1 MDLLSERHIQQAD
14 KYSMGW
20 IRFYLSQQTV
30 PIIAFVHECVYNIT
44 CNCVCA
50 QQYQFIPGFLLSL
63 SPGRHRKEEVLLVQQ
78 LTTQE
83 SNQLLRFP
91 PQNFQLKTVCISNFL
106 STMKR
111 TIFEPALTS
120 QIYGLFGLFNV
131 RNEKSRI
138 SQQPLNFIAY
148 FIFLF
153 YLFVCLFVCLFV
165 FRFFAC
171 RLLLLGIPMLK
182 NNNLHFCPQCRSS

>member
-30 PIIAFVHECVYNIT
+30 AIITFVHECVYNIT

-106 STMKR
+106 STMKT
-111 TIFEPALTS
+111 TIFEPGERLP
-120 QIYGLFGLFNV
+120 L
-131 RNEKSRI
+131 KSTVFSACLMCEMR
-138 SQQPLNFIAY
+138 SLEQSS
-148 FIFLF
+148 FL
-153 YLFVCLFVCLFV
+153 
-165 FRFFAC
+165 
-171 RLLLLGIPMLK
+171 
-182 NNNLHFCPQCRSS
+182 SSL

>member
-14 KYSMGW
+14 KYSIGW

-30 PIIAFVHECVYNIT
+30 AIITFVHECVYNIT
-44 CNCVCA
+44 YNCVCA

-63 SPGRHRKEEVLLVQQ
+63 SLGRHRKEEVLLVQQ

-83 SNQLLRFP
+83 SNQLLRSP

-106 STMKR
+106 STMKT

-131 RNEKSRI
+131 RNEKSRTVII

-148 FIFLF
+148 FHFF
-153 YLFVCLFVCLFV
+153 VLFVCLFVCLFFFV
-165 FRFFAC
+165 FLPVVFFF
-171 RLLLLGIPMLK
+171 LEY
-182 NNNLHFCPQCRSS
+182 QC